1 MPYITKEARLEIA
14 EGRLSQTPGE
24 LNYVISTEL
33 WKWCKDRSYV
43 TDLEAIML
51 AYLRSKPTSY
61 STFNEI
67 MGVLEYIYREFRRR
81 APTKPYTFCAA
92 ERIRHLQDILCARYS
107 DPYED
112 GKIKINGD
120 VFLED

>member
-1 MPYITKEARLEIA
+1 MPYITKEARLELA
-14 EGRLSQTPGE
+14 GGELPQTPGE

-51 AYLRSKPTSY
+51 IYLRSKPTSY

-67 MGVLEYIYREFRRR
+67 MGVLEYVYREFRRR
-81 APTKPYTFCAA
+81 AQTKPYTFCAA